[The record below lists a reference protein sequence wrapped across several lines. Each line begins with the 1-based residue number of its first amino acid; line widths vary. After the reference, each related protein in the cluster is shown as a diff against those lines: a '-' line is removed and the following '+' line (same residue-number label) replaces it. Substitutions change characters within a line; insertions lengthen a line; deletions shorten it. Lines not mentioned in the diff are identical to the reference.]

1 VGKGVERTWRPTIL
15 DVAAR
20 AGVSKSLVS
29 RALRTP
35 RPSRPRVGRRSGGPA
50 EELGYRPNAV
60 ARSLVQRRS
69 HTVGVLV
76 SDLHN
81 LFFVEVLD
89 GVRAV
94 AARHGYRVLI
104 VTGDRDRAT
113 EEQALETLLELR
125 VDAVIL
131 ASSRLALR
139 SVSAARRAGPVVM
152 VARAGRLARVDTVT
166 NDDRRGAGLAVTHLA
181 ALGHRRIAMVDGG
194 SAPGS
199 VDRRRGYEAAMAA
212 LGLRREVRVAAGDFT
227 DEGGYRGARRLLA
240 GRTLPTAICAGNDLA
255 ATGVLTAL
263 PRRASACRATCPW
276 SATTTRRWPRC
287 ATCR

>member
-1 VGKGVERTWRPTIL
+1 
-15 DVAAR
+15 
-20 AGVSKSLVS
+20 
-29 RALRTP
+29 
-35 RPSRPRVGRRSGGPA
+35 
-50 EELGYRPNAV
+50 V

-131 ASSRLALR
+131 ASARLALR
-139 SVSAARRAGPVVM
+139 SVAAARQAGPVVM

-194 SAPGS
+194 SGPGS

-212 LGLRREVRVAAGDFT
+212 LGLRQEVRVAAGDFT
-227 DEGGYRGARRLLA
+227 DEGGYRGARALLA
-240 GRTLPTAICAGNDLA
+240 GSTVPTAICAGNDLA

-263 PRRASACRATCPW
+263 AEAGLRVPGDVSLVGYDNTALAALRHMSLTTVHQPRTEMGETAMAAVLRRLEGEDGNARRVVLRPTLVERGTTGPPAAS
-276 SATTTRRWPRC
+276 
-287 ATCR
+287 